1 MIKAEKIHSG
11 QYRPYGDS
19 HDVWV
24 LYVSDMEFDEILAWC
39 RENLIG
45 GSTIPLK
52 DEFIERNR
60 TDDTFTMNDYFK
72 GYVNLYT
79 HTDNTWTFEKVRPY
93 DD

>member
-1 MIKAEKIHSG
+1 MIKATKIHSG

-24 LYVSDMEFDEILAWC
+24 LDNTGRMTFDEILAWC
-39 RENLIG
+39 RENLIN

-52 DEFIERNR
+52 HEFYNRYR
-60 TDDTFTMNDYFK
+60 TDKTFTYSEYFN

-79 HTDNTWTFEKVRPY
+79 QGDMWTFEKVVPY
-93 DD
+93 AD